1 MVQPASLAILIAILA
16 LKVRIFNVMP
26 VKAQVISMAFRAF
39 PVAQIA
45 ENVLAPPHI
54 VINALQENIYSQI
67 VLVVLVILLYKLQQ
81 YPLEFRDALL
91 RVKAQN
97 FCIGTLAA
105 YQLANLL

>member
-1 MVQPASLAILIAILA
+1 MDGRAKIVMQIATLA
-16 LKVRIFNVMP
+16 LEVRILNVMP
-26 VKAQVISMAFRAF
+26 VKAQVIYPEALVCPAARIVQS
-39 PVAQIA
+39 
-45 ENVLAPPHI
+45 VLDLPQI
-54 VINALQENIYSQI
+54 VINALQENIFFQI